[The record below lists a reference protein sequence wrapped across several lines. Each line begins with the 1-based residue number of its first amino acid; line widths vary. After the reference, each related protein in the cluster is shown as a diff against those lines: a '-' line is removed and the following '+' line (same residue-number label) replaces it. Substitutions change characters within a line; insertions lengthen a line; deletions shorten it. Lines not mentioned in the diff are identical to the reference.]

1 MSMRKIYRKL
11 AKKYGVNVK
20 EIQQDMQAAIKDAYT
35 DPTNNNEITKTY
47 QKRVPCQGEIPTT
60 EELVRYLAGEL
71 KKNQV

>member
-1 MSMRKIYRKL
+1 
-11 AKKYGVNVK
+11 
-20 EIQQDMQAAIKDAYT
+20 MQAAIKDAYT

-47 QKRVPCQGEIPTT
+47 QKRVPCQGEIPTP